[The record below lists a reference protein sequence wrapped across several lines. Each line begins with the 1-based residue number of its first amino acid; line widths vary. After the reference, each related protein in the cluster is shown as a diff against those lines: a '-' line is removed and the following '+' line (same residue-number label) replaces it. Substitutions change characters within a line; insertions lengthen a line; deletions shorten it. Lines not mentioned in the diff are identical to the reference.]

1 MYMTR
6 INKTVNNLKTVW
18 KQLDDA
24 SGAVYNALANLT
36 EMTDLDPRVH
46 RQMDMIDVTRIDGL
60 KQEIEAMI
68 EAKGG
73 NVND

>member
-1 MYMTR
+1 MTR